1 MASRTVNNLH
11 SVVWLIVSGSQGL
24 RGRSRSRS
32 PITAFGC
39 IMAYSFWLTAFGC
52 MAYSFWLTAFGCMA
66 YSFWRGLRGKSR
78 SRSPA
83 FESLILSHHSR
94 YKVTFE
100 YNQDDFNDEMM
111 IMIARVAWQVAQ

>member
-39 IMAYSFWLTAFGC
+39 I